1 MIALTLRDIRVRRGP
16 REVLRVPELDVV
28 EGETLAVLGP
38 NGSGKSTLLL
48 AAALLLDLAGG
59 VVALFG
65 EPALD
70 GRARVRQR
78 RLTATVFQEPALLD
92 MSARRNIETAL
103 ALHRVS
109 RPDRRARAGDWLARL
124 GVAHLAD
131 ALPHTLSGGEAQ
143 RVALARAFAVE
154 PRLLFLDEPFSS
166 LDSTTR
172 AELVGELRT
181 FLANEA
187 TTTLLVTHDLS
198 ETQLLADR
206 VAVLLDGDVAQHDT
220 VEAVFERP
228 LSPAVASF
236 LGYSLIKPLQ
246 LPAAIIEAA
255 SLTAGVET
263 VGIRSTAVQLVS
275 DLTEADSSV
284 CLNGTVTAVQ
294 GAHGRGR
301 LIVDVGGAQMAA
313 ELPVAAICE
322 LEVGM
327 AVQVRVDPS
336 GVVGW

>member
-1 MIALTLRDIRVRRGP
+1 
-16 REVLRVPELDVV
+16 
-28 EGETLAVLGP
+28 
-38 NGSGKSTLLL
+38 
-48 AAALLLDLAGG
+48 
-59 VVALFG
+59 
-65 EPALD
+65 
-70 GRARVRQR
+70 
-78 RLTATVFQEPALLD
+78 
-92 MSARRNIETAL
+92 
-103 ALHRVS
+103 
-109 RPDRRARAGDWLARL
+109 
-124 GVAHLAD
+124 LAD

-206 VAVLLDGDVAQHDT
+206 VAVLIDGDVAQHDT

-236 LGYSLIKPLQ
+236 LGYSLIEPLQ

-275 DLTEADSSV
+275 DPTEADSSV

-327 AVQVRVDPS
+327 AVQVLVDPS